1 MLLRGIVDFVE
12 HPLTNPVRD
21 FAWEEFVSR
30 QNAPFNVPRF
40 ETREA
45 ALDAYSSIPTTSAI
59 DCVDSWEVLE
69 RIIIP
74 ILTCPSGSFGLDPS
88 RAEPSVTEDF
98 FNRVLLPTVAKLE
111 QTVHTSEHGRDIPGT
126 VRFLFEYM
134 RAGIVVRI
142 VHGKIVCFCS
152 FYNPDFRN
160 TWPEEF
166 PRGAEKFKTGL
177 PKDKWWANGGIL
189 CTEAYPWG
197 THFVMQIKDMIAEA
211 AHTFGIAD
219 AVFCINKRDFPQF
232 KFNPRLN
239 TLVEPYGFLFDKDDR
254 DFYQDIPLAV
264 EPPRTMLPMLSFY
277 GTHTVRFTDLLIP
290 PTEDWEASSKTIYMP
305 GMTARGS
312 LTLSAVRDLTRVVPT
327 HVGDFASK
335 KDRLFFR
342 GTATGSGTSVVTN
355 QRMRAFRLA
364 QKLADTRVDIRC
376 VSLSKR
382 MHKHFEESVATI
394 ETVSFPVSQ
403 TFYVPMSE
411 QLQNKF
417 LLYLEGHC
425 AACRLGSMLGSG
437 CVVFK
442 ADSTCVASE
451 LWFTHLLQENVHYVR
466 VRADLADLVE
476 KINYYTALPSEAER
490 IARNARKFYDMY
502 ISRANLVN
510 YVGCVLLGVIV

>member
-12 HPLTNPVRD
+12 HPLANPVRD

-30 QNAPFNVPRF
+30 QHAPFGVPRF

-45 ALDAYSSIPTTSAI
+45 ALEAYHAIPPTSSI
-59 DCVDSWEVLE
+59 DCIDSWEVLE
-69 RIIIP
+69 KVIIP
-74 ILTCPSGSFGLDPS
+74 ILTSPKESFGLEPS
-88 RAEPSVTEDF
+88 SIEPSVAEEF
-98 FNRVLLPTVAKLE
+98 FERVLLPTVSKLE

-166 PRGAEKFKTGL
+166 PRGADKFKTGL
-177 PKDKWWANGGIL
+177 TREKWWANGGIL

-211 AHTFGIAD
+211 AHSFGISD

-239 TLVEPYGFLFDKDDR
+239 TLVEPYGFLFDKDDH
-254 DFYQDIPLAV
+254 DFYQDVPLAV
-264 EPPRTMLPMLSFY
+264 DPPRTMLPMLSFY
-277 GTHTVRFTDLLIP
+277 GTCTVRFTDLLIP
-290 PTEDWEASSKTIYMP
+290 PTEDWEASTKTIYMP
-305 GMTARGS
+305 GMTNRTS

-327 HVGDFASK
+327 HVGEFASK
-335 KDRLFFR
+335 KDKLLFR
-342 GTATGSGTSVVTN
+342 GTATGSGTSVITN
-355 QRMRAFRLA
+355 QRMRAFRLG
-364 QKLADTRVDIRC
+364 QKLTDPRVDIRC

-382 MHKHFEESVATI
+382 LHKHFEEPVATI
-394 ETVSFPVSQ
+394 DTVSFPVSQ

-411 QLQNKF
+411 QIQNKF

-466 VRADLADLVE
+466 VRADLTDMVDKL
-476 KINYYTALPSEAER
+476 NYFLTHPTEAER
-490 IARNARKFYDMY
+490 IARNARAFYDTY
-502 ISRANLVN
+502 ISHANLVN
-510 YVGCVLLGVIV
+510 YVGCVLLGVVV